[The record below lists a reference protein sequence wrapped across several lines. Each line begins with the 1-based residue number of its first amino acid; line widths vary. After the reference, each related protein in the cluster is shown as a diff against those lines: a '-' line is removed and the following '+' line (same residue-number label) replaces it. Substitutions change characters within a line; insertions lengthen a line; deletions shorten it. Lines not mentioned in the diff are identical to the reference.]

1 MPTLSLRAK
10 PVPLYPFFGARLSP
24 APLEPRRDSGI
35 SIVFLQGGGLSQ
47 DQLDRVPL
55 NRPWDLSLVSGW
67 IASLFAKPVGKD

>member
-1 MPTLSLRAK
+1 M
-10 PVPLYPFFGARLSP
+10 PLYPFFGARLSP
-24 APLEPRRDSGI
+24 APLEPRRDSGM

-47 DQLDRVPL
+47 DQLDSVPL